1 MVGPTGG
8 TIVTAGTLTA
18 CGGGAVSS
26 RFRLSPTAGEPGGGA
41 CGTAETTATIVASEA
56 VGGECM
62 GSTFGSIA
70 VSCCWLGVSF
80 NLIKG

>member
-1 MVGPTGG
+1 MRKTQHS
-8 TIVTAGTLTA
+8 ARSLTLRMRSA
-18 CGGGAVSS
+18 ASS
-26 RFRLSPTAGEPGGGA
+26 LSVPLASGGA